1 MGLAAMPLP
10 PLNAVKAFEAAGRLE
25 NFSAAAVELNVTPG
39 AVSRQI
45 KNLEQYLGVDLFAR
59 VGNEVQIT
67 AAGRL
72 YLGYVQD
79 GFGKLQAG
87 TRAVRAEQAGQPLH
101 IWGSRFFIR
110 LWLLPRL
117 PDFHAQFADQ
127 EVLITT
133 VRPDAPLPAEI
144 DVAILPGS
152 GRWTGMRTDLLL
164 PRLLVPVCSPA
175 YLKSAPPLTKPAD
188 LEHHTLLET
197 LIGTTEWDRW
207 SAKAGAGSL
216 ALARRVTF
224 TSTDLAFSAAL
235 DGLGIVLG
243 RHGFIEGDLKKG
255 NLVKPFESTLDA
267 GDGFYLIY
275 RDRGPLPDR
284 VRNFRR
290 WILDRLAAESA
301 QGSLS

>member
-1 MGLAAMPLP
+1 MAMP

-25 NFSAAAVELNVTPG
+25 NFSAAGVELNVTPG

-87 TRAVRAEQAGQPLH
+87 TRAVRADQAGQPLH

-117 PDFHAQFADQ
+117 PDFHLQFPDQ

-133 VRPDAPLPAEI
+133 VRPDSPLPPEI

-152 GRWTGMRTDLLL
+152 GRWNAMRADLLL
-164 PRLLVPVCSPA
+164 RRVLVPVCSPA
-175 YLKSAPPLTKPAD
+175 YLKSAPPLEKPAD

-197 LIGTTEWDRW
+197 SAGATEWDRW
-207 SAKAGAGSL
+207 SASAGAGSL

-235 DGLGIVLG
+235 DGLGVVLG
-243 RHGFIEGDLKKG
+243 RHGFIETDLKKG
-255 NLVKPFESTLDA
+255 NLVKPFERTLEA

-275 RDRGPLPDR
+275 EERDRLPTR
-284 VRNFRR
+284 VGNFRK
-290 WILDRLAAESA
+290 WIADQLKA
-301 QGSLS
+301 G

>member
-1 MGLAAMPLP
+1 MPLP

-25 NFSAAAVELNVTPG
+25 NFSKAAVELNVTPS
-39 AVSRQI
+39 AISRQI
-45 KNLEQYLGVDLFAR
+45 KNLEAYLGVGLFAR

-72 YLGYVQD
+72 YLEYVHEA
-79 GFGKLQAG
+79 FAKLEAG
-87 TRAVRAEQAGQPLH
+87 TKAVRADQAGQPLH

-117 PDFHAQFADQ
+117 PDFHLQFPDQ

-133 VRPDAPLPAEI
+133 VRPDSPVPTEI
-144 DVAILPGS
+144 DVAILLGN
-152 GRWTGMRTDLLL
+152 GRWNSMRADLLL
-164 PRLLVPVCSPA
+164 RRVLVPVCSPA
-175 YLKSAPPLTKPAD
+175 YLKSAPSLDKPAD

-197 LIGTTEWDRW
+197 SVGPDDWDRW
-207 SAKAGAGSL
+207 SANTGAGSL

-243 RHGFIEGDLKKG
+243 RHGFIEAELAKG
-255 NLVKPFESTLDA
+255 NLVKPFESTLEV

-275 RDRGPLPDR
+275 KDRERLPAR
-284 VRNFRR
+284 VGNFRR
-290 WILDRLAAESA
+290 WIFDQLAA
-301 QGSLS
+301 